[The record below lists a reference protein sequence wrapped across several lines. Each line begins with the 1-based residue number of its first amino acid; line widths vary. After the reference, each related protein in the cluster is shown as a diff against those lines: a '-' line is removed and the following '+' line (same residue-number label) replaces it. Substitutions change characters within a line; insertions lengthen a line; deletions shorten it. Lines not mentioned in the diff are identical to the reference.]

1 MRARNGGCTVAAR
14 IPPEVTTMTRPLPHL
29 LVLALGLAAASAA
42 VAAEPPEPAAAPGT
56 ERAVEQ
62 DHEVDRNCLRHTGS
76 RLLHSRRAR
85 AEKRCAPAFGRVYT
99 QDDLRMTGAV
109 DIADALRRLDPAIR

>member
-1 MRARNGGCTVAAR
+1 
-14 IPPEVTTMTRPLPHL
+14 MTRPLPHL

-42 VAAEPPEPAAAPGT
+42 SAAVAAEPPEPPEPAAAPEAEAG
-56 ERAVEQ
+56 RAVEQ
-62 DHEVDRNCLRHTGS
+62 DRDVDRNCLRHTGS
-76 RLLHSRRAR
+76 LLLHSRRAR

>member
-1 MRARNGGCTVAAR
+1 
-14 IPPEVTTMTRPLPHL
+14 MTRPLPHL

-42 VAAEPPEPAAAPGT
+42 VAAEPPEPAAAPEAEA

-62 DHEVDRNCLRHTGS
+62 DRDVDRNCLRHTGS
-76 RLLHSRRAR
+76 LLLHSRRAR